1 MHALKPMK
9 VGLLHK
15 MFCVR
20 SEYYFGVEA
29 LLYTDFRSGALGS
42 EIGMWKMVAEEL
54 PGMTLDEAIPK
65 SRGELFVRGHAFAP
79 GGTPSPTCPVKVVVG
94 GIEKSLAVLG
104 DRRWVKDVPTEPE
117 PFVSMPIT
125 WDRAFGGEGFALN
138 PRGRGFRPIVG
149 EDGEPLHPL
158 PNIEGAG
165 KLISS
170 PKARPDPVGLMPL
183 DFSSPL
189 RLKKAGTYDEQWA
202 KERFPGYA
210 DDIDWTI
217 FNAAP
222 EDQWAKEFW
231 APDTEFE
238 FTHLHPTERTV
249 AGRLPNFVGRAFV
262 VFGKS
267 TKAEQRWE
275 EVPLNLVTL
284 WFFPHLEK
292 VVLGFTGA
300 VKVREDDGSDVDWV
314 VVAAEHADRPKPM
327 SHYQRVMADREGYEP
342 EAVAARFR
350 DSEMLPEGVP
360 PDIEELIHGTEA
372 VRAEQIMRVNKARGA
387 MEDWEEARQR
397 CVDAG
402 VDPDQYLGP
411 SPYTEADLEAPKPM
425 GVEEAISLALA
436 QRDAAEK
443 QEEEGKSRQA
453 ELEAQFREMTA
464 EAGLDM
470 DADMERAKERAPV
483 GAPIQWAKA
492 TFQKYV
498 DMAETLR
505 AHGFP
510 NEEIETEVRD
520 PKFFA
525 RLQELEQM
533 QIDAYR
539 TTGHIEDESS
549 AGVPDEAF
557 LEGVRA
563 WLESEL
569 QGDKV
574 FRGRD
579 LTGADLSNL
588 DLSGADF
595 EGAFLEHAN
604 LEGAICHDTN
614 FRRAVLVRTGWKG
627 ATAGRA
633 SFEEA
638 NLGRADLSGLVIDAP
653 TDFRG
658 AILDQAVF
666 GALSFTGCRL
676 ADVEIS
682 DSELSGN
689 DFAGLEAPKIVFRNC
704 TFRDT
709 SFAGANLEDASFEEC
724 TLSGVDFSRTSF
736 RRGSFHHSKATG
748 CRFVGARCPGLE
760 VTQESALDDCDF
772 SEADLTAA
780 YLRGVS
786 MLRSRFEAATLDRAD
801 LSRSALEGACFD
813 GARGR
818 HVRLTGAHLENA
830 TFVKADLMFAALDK
844 AYALGTKL
852 DDANLF
858 TADFGLIHS
867 DAETSVAGA
876 NTKRVKIQPVRKP
889 E

>member
-42 EIGMWKMVAEEL
+42 EIGLWKMVAEEL
-54 PGMTLDEAIPK
+54 PGMTLDEAVPK
-65 SRGELFVRGHAFAP
+65 SHGEFFVRGHAYAP

-94 GIEKSLAVLG
+94 PVEKSLAVLG

-125 WDRAFGGEGFALN
+125 WDRAFGGDGFALN
-138 PRGRGFRPIVG
+138 PIGRGFRPIVG
-149 EDGEPLHPL
+149 EDGEPIHPL
-158 PNIEGAG
+158 PNIEAAG
-165 KLISS
+165 RLISS
-170 PKARPDPVGLMPL
+170 PKARPDPIGLMPL
-183 DFSSPL
+183 DFSSPI
-189 RLKKAGTYDEQWA
+189 RMKKAGTYDEQWA

-222 EDQWAKEFW
+222 EDQWAPEFW

-238 FTHLHPTERTV
+238 LTHLHPTERKV
-249 AGRLPNFVGRAFV
+249 AGRLPNYVGRAFA

-267 TKAEQRWE
+267 AKAGQRWE

-300 VKVREDDGSDVDWV
+300 VKVTEDDGSDVDWV

-350 DSEMLPEGVP
+350 DSELLPEGIP
-360 PDIEELIHGTEA
+360 ADIEEIMVASEEVQL
-372 VRAEQIMRVNKARGA
+372 EQIMRINQVRGA
-387 MEDWEEARQR
+387 IEDWEAGRAR
-397 CVDAG
+397 CAAAG
-402 VDPDQYLGP
+402 VDPDEYLGP
-411 SPYTEADLEAPKPM
+411 SPYTEADLETKPPM
-425 GVEEAISLALA
+425 GVEEAISFAMA
-436 QRDAAEK
+436 QRAVAEK
-443 QEEEGKSRQA
+443 QEADAKRQQT
-453 ELEAQFREMTA
+453 EVEAQFREMTA
-464 EAGLDM
+464 EAGMDM
-470 DADMERAKERAPV
+470 DAEMAKGHANLPV
-483 GAPIQWAKA
+483 GAPIQWAKS
-492 TFQKYV
+492 TFQKYQDLV
-498 DMAETLR
+498 ETLR
-505 AHGFP
+505 SHGFP
-510 NEEIETEVRD
+510 DEALEAQVAD
-520 PKFFA
+520 PKLLET
-525 RLQELEQM
+525 LQELERM
-533 QIDAYR
+533 QIEAYR
-539 TTGHIEDESS
+539 MTGHVEDDSR
-549 AGVPDEAF
+549 ARVPDEAF
-557 LEGVRA
+557 LEGARA

-569 QGDKV
+569 RGSKS

-579 LTGADLSNL
+579 LTGADLSGL

-604 LEGAICHDTN
+604 LEGATCHETN
-614 FRRAVLVRTGWKG
+614 FQRAVLVRTNWRG
-627 ATAGRA
+627 ATVGRA

-638 NLGRADLSGLVIDAP
+638 NLGRADLSGLRIDAP
-653 TDFRG
+653 TDFQR
-658 AILDQAVF
+658 AIMDKAVL
-666 GALSFTGCRL
+666 GPLSFTGCRL
-676 ADVEIS
+676 VGVEVADS
-682 DSELSGN
+682 DLTGA
-689 DFAGLEAPKIVFRNC
+689 DFAGLEAPDIIFRRCVLANA
-704 TFRDT
+704 T
-709 SFAGANLEDASFEEC
+709 FAGANLANAEFDEC
-724 TLSGVDFSRTSF
+724 TLSGVDFSGAALARA
-736 RRGSFHHSKATG
+736 SFHACKASRCT
-748 CRFVGARCPGLE
+748 FVGARCAGLE
-760 VTQESALDDCDF
+760 VTLGSALDECDF
-772 SEADLTAA
+772 SEADLTSA

-786 MLRSRFEAATLDRAD
+786 MLRSRFEAAILDHAD
-801 LSRSALEGACFD
+801 LSRSPLEGACFD

-818 HVRLTGAHLENA
+818 HVRLTGAHIEGA
-830 TFVKADLMFAALDK
+830 TFVRADLMFAALDK
-844 AYALGTKL
+844 AHAFGAKF
-852 DDANLF
+852 DQANLF

-876 NTKRVKIQPVRKP
+876 NTKRVKIQPTRKP